1 MFIELTT
8 QLRSFHI
15 YTHGYLTIY
24 TIMHYLNH
32 ILGFSSG
39 ENHNVA
45 KILDNI
51 NMDRD

>member
-1 MFIELTT
+1 MLIELTT

-24 TIMHYLNH
+24 TVMNFIKG